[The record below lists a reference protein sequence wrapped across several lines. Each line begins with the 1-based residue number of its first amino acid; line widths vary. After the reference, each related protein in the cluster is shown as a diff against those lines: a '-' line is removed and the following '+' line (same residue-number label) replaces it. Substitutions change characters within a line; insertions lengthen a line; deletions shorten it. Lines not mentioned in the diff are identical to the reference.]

1 MTSTGPS
8 GVRRDPR
15 ASKRATLLELFFDV
29 FYVAMFVQLSMQFA
43 RDTSWDGLGQSL
55 VLLLAAWW
63 TWSVTALV
71 TEYYDPRLRVIQAVI
86 TSTVFGVILMASAV
100 PGAYGERGL
109 LFGGAYVGLHL
120 VRGFMLIV
128 VLRRRSAH
136 ARAQRFLFWFC
147 VSGSLWLVGG
157 FIDPAWRA
165 PLWAGALV
173 IDYVV
178 AALRYPTPW
187 RGRVPLDQ
195 YDQLS
200 VHFGERYQQI
210 AILVLGELA
219 LTATLQF
226 GSAGYTL
233 ARAAAFLTAI
243 VTALLFWQIFVLQTG
258 KFIDWSAHHRPRRAA
273 LRAPYV
279 YAVLVTGVIATSAG
293 VELVIHEPFGTTP
306 ASWLI
311 LIVGGPILFVLGR
324 MGSEYVL
331 LRQLSRSRLGWLALL
346 VVLTPALSAL
356 APIFV
361 SIVTMGVL
369 VGITLTDMWRNRRDA
384 AR

>member
-1 MTSTGPS
+1 M
-8 GVRRDPR
+8 
-15 ASKRATLLELFFDV
+15 
-29 FYVAMFVQLSMQFA
+29 QLSMQFA

-109 LFGGAYVGLHL
+109 LFAGAYVGLHL

-157 FIDPAWRA
+157 FVDPAWRA

-243 VTALLFWQIFVLQTG
+243 VTALLFWQI
-258 KFIDWSAHHRPRRAA
+258 SCCR
-273 LRAPYV
+273 
-279 YAVLVTGVIATSAG
+279 
-293 VELVIHEPFGTTP
+293 P
-306 ASWLI
+306 ASSSTGRRT
-311 LIVGGPILFVLGR
+311 IVRDGR
-324 MGSEYVL
+324 RCARRTS
-331 LRQLSRSRLGWLALL
+331 
-346 VVLTPALSAL
+346 TP
-356 APIFV
+356 F
-361 SIVTMGVL
+361 
-369 VGITLTDMWRNRRDA
+369 W
-384 AR
+384 